1 MTHEF
6 KTPIST
12 ISLAAQ
18 MLDDKSVS
26 KSPTMLAHCSRI
38 INEET
43 KRLRVLVE
51 QILVLSMF
59 DNAQIRVNIKD
70 VDANSV
76 IASVVDNF
84 KIKAEKFGGS
94 VTADL
99 RATDAQVAVDALHF
113 TNVIYSLLDNAVKY
127 RKEDESPVLKV
138 STYDRDGELQI
149 SIADNG
155 IGIRAQD
162 QKRIFDR
169 FYRVGTGNRHDVK
182 GYGIGL
188 AYVRQV
194 VQQVGGKIRVES
206 ELGKGTTFVI
216 TLPLVPADGQ
226 APQTGDD
233 T

>member
-1 MTHEF
+1 M
-6 KTPIST
+6 
-12 ISLAAQ
+12 
-18 MLDDKSVS
+18 
-26 KSPTMLAHCSRI
+26 
-38 INEET
+38 
-43 KRLRVLVE
+43 
-51 QILVLSMF
+51 
-59 DNAQIRVNIKD
+59 
-70 VDANSV
+70 
-76 IASVVDNF
+76 
-84 KIKAEKFGGS
+84 
-94 VTADL
+94 
-99 RATDAQVAVDALHF
+99 AVDALHF